1 VSTFVLANFNKSD
14 KQDSAAKNLP
24 KMNPKPELLTRRDL
38 AARLGGCSQKTVVR
52 FERQFGLEAVS
63 YIGLEPVFD
72 PGDVIRAE
80 ARRIQHRRK
89 TLARMAAGGPRRKE
103 VSVISTREAKR
114 RAGK

>member
-1 VSTFVLANFNKSD
+1 MTNQTAQQETFS
-14 KQDSAAKNLP
+14 
-24 KMNPKPELLTRRDL
+24 KMNPKPELLTRRDI

-72 PGDVIRAE
+72 PADVLKAE
-80 ARRIQHRRK
+80 ARRIAHRRK
-89 TLARMAAGGPRRKE
+89 TLARMAAGGPRRQE
-103 VSVISTREAKR
+103 FAVISTKEAKR